1 MNLTTA
7 KDLFL
12 NDATNKQRF
21 VENLGQDLEAAGC
34 KVFYASADADVLIV
48 QKALESAEIHD
59 TILVGDDTDLLVLSI
74 YHSKSSRNS
83 LFFALEPKKNAKQY
97 VWDIS

>member
-1 MNLTTA
+1 MEPCSPWTI
-7 KDLFL
+7 KS
-12 NDATNKQRF
+12 KSKSKS
-21 VENLGQDLEAAGC
+21 EHPGQDLEAAGC
-34 KVFYASADADVLIV
+34 TVFHASADAEVLIV

-83 LFFALEPKKNAKQY
+83 LFFAPEPKKNAKQR